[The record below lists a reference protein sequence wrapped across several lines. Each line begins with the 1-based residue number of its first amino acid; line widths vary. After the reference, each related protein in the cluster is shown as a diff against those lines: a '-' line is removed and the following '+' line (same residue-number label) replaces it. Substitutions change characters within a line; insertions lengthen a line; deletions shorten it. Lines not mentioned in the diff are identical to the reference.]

1 MPMRKTRLLILAVFL
16 ATPLVLDAQGD
27 VAPEPQPYINVTVEL
42 NGLAE
47 SAEMLKA
54 AVAELSAT
62 VSALAASPDDLTPEQ
77 LAAFTELTQQMNVL
91 VVSLDNTIQGVGPA
105 IRDIEAPTREVLVSL
120 IDTARAEAIEPTL
133 ESVDRRIRNWV
144 LLSIVGALVVVGF
157 TGLGLFVSTRQL
169 RLMAGMLRSIADDYE
184 IVPKQSL
191 EPVVASEV
199 SPDQQAAADSEAPP
213 RA

>member
-1 MPMRKTRLLILAVFL
+1 
-16 ATPLVLDAQGD
+16 
-27 VAPEPQPYINVTVEL
+27 
-42 NGLAE
+42 
-47 SAEMLKA
+47 
-54 AVAELSAT
+54 T

-184 IVPKQSL
+184 IVPKQSP